1 MDDLTIDPNAVDSNK
16 YKQIFGIREVHFLS
30 VFALIY
36 VGTEVT
42 IGSTSRLSP
51 LLRARVLTMRQV
63 GVSRTCRRSGTARR
77 IRDTSR
83 PASSADLCSV
93 ASC

>member
-1 MDDLTIDPNAVDSNK
+1 MDCLPRETAGWFVPLVFHIRQTAHAIAEIKAEAGDLRPEPEVVSTNK

-42 IGSTSRLSP
+42 IGGMSLPSF
-51 LLRARVLTMRQV
+51 
-63 GVSRTCRRSGTARR
+63 
-77 IRDTSR
+77 I
-83 PASSADLCSV
+83 
-93 ASC
+93 

>member
-1 MDDLTIDPNAVDSNK
+1 MYVEIKAEVDDLTIDPNAVDSNK

-42 IGSTSRLSP
+42 IGSTSSLL
-51 LLRARVLTMRQV
+51 LLRHARY
-63 GVSRTCRRSGTARR
+63 SR
-77 IRDTSR
+77 
-83 PASSADLCSV
+83 
-93 ASC
+93 